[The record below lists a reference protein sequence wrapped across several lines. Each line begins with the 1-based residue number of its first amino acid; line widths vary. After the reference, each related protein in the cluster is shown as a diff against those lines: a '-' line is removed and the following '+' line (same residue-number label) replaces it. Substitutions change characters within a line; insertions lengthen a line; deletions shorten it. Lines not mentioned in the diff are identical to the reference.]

1 MFCRWD
7 KLQRPLNGRFLSR
20 RSGFRAF
27 KVVFTNQLLV
37 ITITSLTNS
46 RPRRGIISIYHR
58 MLPRIFPIRN
68 EKKEERKKEKY
79 PSPTKHNETST
90 DRHRL
95 NEKILFQRN
104 QFPCS
109 EDKKAQW
116 LNRPKI
122 QHDPHAN
129 LSLSLSLWFTEDVFQ
144 KRENESKTR
153 RSKVQGGY
161 WSPRGRL
168 AVM

>member
-58 MLPRIFPIRN
+58 MLPRIFPMKP
-68 EKKEERKKEKY
+68 KKRKKEREKNIQILQNTTRQR
-79 PSPTKHNETST
+79 SIDHLINERKNFIPTKS
-90 DRHRL
+90 
-95 NEKILFQRN
+95 IL
-104 QFPCS
+104 S
-109 EDKKAQW
+109 EDKKAQ
-116 LNRPKI
+116 
-122 QHDPHAN
+122 
-129 LSLSLSLWFTEDVFQ
+129 
-144 KRENESKTR
+144 
-153 RSKVQGGY
+153 
-161 WSPRGRL
+161 
-168 AVM
+168 

>member
-79 PSPTKHNETST
+79 PSPIKHNETST

-129 LSLSLSLWFTEDVFQ
+129 LSLSLSLSDSQKTSSKSVRTKAKRGGPRYKEDIGLLEV
-144 KRENESKTR
+144 
-153 RSKVQGGY
+153 G
-161 WSPRGRL
+161 WP
-168 AVM
+168 